1 MDKIFHSGVELDIG
15 VLQSAIKAFSLC
27 NPALDLEIIAELVSE
42 VQLSRNE
49 EAETWVF
56 SKVLAEFVRDVTSS
70 LRLMLDRFPSQLDEW
85 IVHKVR

>member
-15 VLQSAIKAFSLC
+15 VLQSAIKAFSLS

-42 VQLSRNE
+42 VQLRRDE

-56 SKVLAEFVRDVTSS
+56 SKVLAELVRDVTSS
-70 LRLMLDRFPSQLDEW
+70 LRLMLDRLPP
-85 IVHKVR
+85 